1 MLHSDRQP
9 CEARMSLRSSRLAVA
24 LLVSLAVIPL
34 TAGTVSRQSAD
45 EFDQKVALIQRQADP
60 LERGG
65 ARHTL
70 LTQDELNSWLM
81 YRAQAFLPSGVG
93 DLQVTIAGNGRLMG
107 QAVVDLD
114 VVAQGR
120 SGGGSS
126 SPFSLTGGKVPVTLT
141 GILHTRDGMARFEVQ
156 SAEMFGIPLPAKMLQ
171 ELVSD
176 YSRTPELPQ
185 GVRLD
190 DEFALPAN
198 ILQIEISQ
206 GQAVVVQ

>member
-1 MLHSDRQP
+1 
-9 CEARMSLRSSRLAVA
+9 MSLRSSRLAVA
-24 LLVSLAVIPL
+24 LLVALAVIPL

-45 EFDQKVALIQRQADP
+45 AFDQKVALIQSQADP
-60 LERGG
+60 LKRGG

-81 YRAQAFLPSGVG
+81 YRAQALLPSGVG
-93 DLQVTIAGNGRLMG
+93 DLQVTIVGDGRLMG

-114 VVAQGR
+114 VVAQRR
-120 SGGGSS
+120 SGSSS
-126 SPFSLTGGKVPVTLT
+126 SPFSLTGGRVPVTLT
-141 GILHTRDGMARFEVQ
+141 GILHTLDGMARIEVQ
-156 SAEMFGIPLPAKMLQ
+156 SAEMFGIPIPAKMLQ
-171 ELVSD
+171 ELVSY
-176 YSRTPELPQ
+176 YSRTSERPQ

-190 DEFALPAN
+190 EAFALPAN